1 MSGKEETMINVI
13 MHGCNGRMGQ
23 VISELVKNE
32 EDMQIVAGIDVV
44 DNIQNDYP
52 VFTDIDKCDVAAD
65 VVIDFSSA
73 KAIDKLIAFCEKNN
87 LPVVLCSTGLS
98 EEQIY
103 AVSDLSKKVAV
114 LRSGNMSLGINTV
127 IKVLKSISK
136 QLADAGFDI
145 EIVEKHHNQKLD
157 APSGTALMLADS
169 INEQLNCEYDY
180 KYRYRFPCHR
190 IHDSSV

>member
-1 MSGKEETMINVI
+1 MINVI

-98 EEQIY
+98 EEQI
-103 AVSDLSKKVAV
+103 
-114 LRSGNMSLGINTV
+114 
-127 IKVLKSISK
+127 
-136 QLADAGFDI
+136 
-145 EIVEKHHNQKLD
+145 
-157 APSGTALMLADS
+157 
-169 INEQLNCEYDY
+169 
-180 KYRYRFPCHR
+180 
-190 IHDSSV
+190 

>member
-1 MSGKEETMINVI
+1 MINVI

-180 KYRYRFPCHR
+180 KYDR
-190 IHDSSV
+190 SSALWQ

>member
-1 MSGKEETMINVI
+1 MINVI

-44 DNIQNDYP
+44 DNIHNDYP

-114 LRSGNMSLGINTV
+114 LRSGNRS
-127 IKVLKSISK
+127 
-136 QLADAGFDI
+136 
-145 EIVEKHHNQKLD
+145 
-157 APSGTALMLADS
+157 SGRPRAY
-169 INEQLNCEYDY
+169 C
-180 KYRYRFPCHR
+180 YRPCSR
-190 IHDSSV
+190 SRR